1 MWNLDTKNL
10 MGVNATAV
18 GFQFYELVLGPS
30 QIRVSW
36 DPLDLTARS
45 GFDISQYMGHTRPH
59 AEPVEA
65 S

>member
-1 MWNLDTKNL
+1 